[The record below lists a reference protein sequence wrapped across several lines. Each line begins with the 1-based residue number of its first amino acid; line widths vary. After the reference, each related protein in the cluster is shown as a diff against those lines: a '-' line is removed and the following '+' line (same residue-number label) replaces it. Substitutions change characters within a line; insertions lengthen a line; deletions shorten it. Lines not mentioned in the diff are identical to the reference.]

1 MASSR
6 DSSHRLHDEPVSP
19 LQLATHVMYNE
30 EEVPNTKRMHIVE
43 EVSLSQLE
51 AAMVPQK
58 EEEVLVPQG
67 PCITILPEEE
77 EFPAPAVMV
86 PQGPPCHDPIGGRG
100 GPSNPLVMV
109 PPEGRGCLVPVPA
122 MVSYSPFFFLKNR
135 GDSSRSFS
143 HKCGRFVGLE
153 LDLC

>member
-1 MASSR
+1 
-6 DSSHRLHDEPVSP
+6 
-19 LQLATHVMYNE
+19 MYNE

-77 EFPAPAVMV
+77 EFPAPTVVV
-86 PQGPPCHDPIGGRG
+86 PQGPPVTI
-100 GPSNPLVMV
+100 PL
-109 PPEGRGCLVPVPA
+109 EEEEVPA
-122 MVSYSPFFFLKNR
+122 TPL
-135 GDSSRSFS
+135 SRSHQKEGDALS
-143 HKCGRFVGLE
+143 LYRPW
-153 LDLC
+153 